1 MSFVHCIKMSLPWRL
16 LPTGRQTVVWAA
28 CATLLK
34 HYGRGNDCE
43 QKAICFASCHV
54 CQPFPA
60 ISQVGSGVVHT
71 VCANTHIQTNGYEKK
86 KKSPDLKLP
95 DVSGYSVFGASRC
108 LIFRLT
114 SSHLFTHYILIC
126 SHRQLTSA

>member
-1 MSFVHCIKMSLPWRL
+1 MSLPWRL

-86 KKSPDLKLP
+86 KKIPRPETARCVRIQCVWGLTLSDL
-95 DVSGYSVFGASRC
+95 
-108 LIFRLT
+108 
-114 SSHLFTHYILIC
+114 
-126 SHRQLTSA
+126 